1 MFFQS
6 VKSLKLDLIK
16 LKFYIVVFIYFI
28 FLSNLIVIN
37 LKRFNKIDCLSFK
50 AKIHLDKQVALKN
63 LKLLFYRL
71 NWLELYWYVKVSEL
85 VLIMQEFINSKWVPE
100 I

>member
-1 MFFQS
+1 MINKKTSMNKKLHHLLSFITKTKFFQS

-37 LKRFNKIDCLSFK
+37 FKRFNKIDCLSFK

-71 NWLELYWYVKVSEL
+71 NWLQLY
-85 VLIMQEFINSKWVPE
+85 
-100 I
+100 